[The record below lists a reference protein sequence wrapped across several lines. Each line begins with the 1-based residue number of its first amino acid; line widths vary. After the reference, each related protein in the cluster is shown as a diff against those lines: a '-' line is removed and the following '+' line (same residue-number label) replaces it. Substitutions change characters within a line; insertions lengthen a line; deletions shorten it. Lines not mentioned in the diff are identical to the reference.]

1 MHTKAY
7 LNSLKLKYGYNQA
20 KFIAKDRATMDVQ
33 IYQYDAVVVGAG
45 LAGLAAAREL
55 TAAGKKT
62 AVITK
67 LHPLRSH
74 SGAAQ
79 GGINAAL
86 GADDSIELHEFDTV
100 KGSDYLADQD
110 CVELMCSSAPET
122 IRWAERMGAVFS
134 RDEKGDIAI
143 RPFGGQSKPRA
154 CYAKDRTGLTL
165 LQTVYEQAHREG
177 IEVFDEW
184 YVADIIYKDGKVS
197 GVAAY
202 DIRTSKP
209 AIFNAKVTMFATG
222 GYGRAFKINSN
233 AHANTGDALSIV
245 SRKGLPLEDMEF
257 VQFHPSGLGG
267 SGILISEA
275 ARGEG
280 GRLFNSKGE
289 RFMEKYAPNA
299 MELASRDVVSRAITQ
314 EILDGNGVGA
324 NKDAV
329 NIDLTHLDPNI
340 ILTKLPELR
349 ELAITFLGQDMLK
362 EPIHIAATAHY
373 SMGGIPV
380 NINCQVRKNTTELVE
395 GFYAAGECSCV
406 SVHGANRLGANSV
419 LEALFFGR
427 HAGESIVKVI
437 DDIELREA
445 TQEDASSMLEELNRV
460 KTSNGTERV
469 PVLREELQQSMT
481 DNAGV
486 FRTGKSLEL
495 QVSIIKKL
503 LKRYT
508 NIRIDDKS
516 DVFNTELQEAIE
528 LQHMLEYSLFI
539 VEGALAREES
549 RGGHFR
555 DDFPTRD
562 DDKFLK
568 HTYSYMDENY
578 NIKHEYVDVVLGKFE
593 VKERTY

>member
-1 MHTKAY
+1 
-7 LNSLKLKYGYNQA
+7 
-20 KFIAKDRATMDVQ
+20 MDVQ
-33 IYQYDAVVVGAG
+33 IYQYDAVIVGAG
-45 LAGLAAAREL
+45 LAGLAAAEEL
-55 TAAGKKT
+55 TTAGKKV

-86 GADDSIELHEFDTV
+86 GEGDTTELHEFDTI

-110 CVELMCSSAPET
+110 CVEMMCTKAPET
-122 IRWAERMGAVFS
+122 IRWIESLGALFS
-134 RDEKGDIAI
+134 RNDKGDIAI

-165 LQTVYEQAHREG
+165 LQTIYEQAHRAG

-184 YVADIIYKDGKVS
+184 YAADIIYKDGKVS
-197 GVAAY
+197 GVAAFN
-202 DIRTSKP
+202 IRNMQP
-209 AIFNAKVTMFATG
+209 AIFNAKAVMFATG

-245 SRKGLPLEDMEF
+245 ARHGLPLEDMEF

-280 GRLFNSKGE
+280 GRLFNSLGE

-299 MELASRDVVSRAITQ
+299 LELASRDVVARAITK
-314 EILDGNGVGA
+314 EVLEGRGIGPE
-324 NKDAV
+324 KDAV
-329 NIDLTHLDPNI
+329 WIDLTHLDPQI

-362 EPIHIAATAHY
+362 EPIMIAATAHY

-380 NINCQVRKNTTELVE
+380 DINCHVRKSPTKLVE

-419 LEALFFGR
+419 LEALLFGR
-427 HAGESIVKVI
+427 HAGQNILE
-437 DDIELREA
+437 DLDWLELRKA
-445 TQEDASSMLEELNRV
+445 TAEDAQRMLDEINWI
-460 KTSNGTERV
+460 KTNNGTESV
-469 PVLREELQQSMT
+469 PAIRTELQQSMT
-481 DNAGV
+481 DNAAV
-486 FRTGKSLEL
+486 FRKEETLLL
-495 QVSIIKKL
+495 QREIL
-503 LKRYT
+503 NTLTERYK
-508 NIRIDDKS
+508 NIRISDKS
-516 DVFNTELQEAIE
+516 NTFNTELQEAIE
-528 LQHMLEYSLFI
+528 LGHMIEFSKFI
-539 VEGALAREES
+539 VEGAILRKES
-549 RGGHFR
+549 RGAHYREDYPQR
-555 DDFPTRD
+555 DDENFM
-562 DDKFLK
+562 K
-568 HTYSYMDENY
+568 HTYSKLNKDGT
-578 NIKHEYVDVVLGKFE
+578 ISTEYGEVVPGKFE
-593 VKERTY
+593 PQARSY

>member
-1 MHTKAY
+1 
-7 LNSLKLKYGYNQA
+7 
-20 KFIAKDRATMDVQ
+20 MDVQ
-33 IYQYDAVVVGAG
+33 IYKYDAVIVGAG

-86 GADDSIELHEFDTV
+86 GAEDSIELHEFDTI
-100 KGSDYLADQD
+100 KGGDYLADQD
-110 CVELMCSSAPET
+110 CVELLCSRAPET

-134 RDEKGDIAI
+134 RDEEGDIAI

-165 LQTVYEQAHREG
+165 LQTIYEQAHRAG

-184 YVADIIYKDGKVS
+184 YASDIIYKDGKVS
-197 GVAAY
+197 GVAAF
-202 DIRTSKP
+202 DIRDSKP
-209 AIFNAKVTMFATG
+209 AIFNAKVVMFATG

-245 SRKGLPLEDMEF
+245 ARHGLPLEDMEF

-280 GRLFNSKGE
+280 GRLFNSEGE

-299 MELASRDVVSRAITQ
+299 MELASRDVVARAITK
-314 EILDGNGVGA
+314 EVLEGRGVGPD
-324 NKDAV
+324 KDAV
-329 NIDLTHLDPNI
+329 HIDLTHLDPEI
-340 ILTKLPELR
+340 IMTKLPELR

-362 EPIHIAATAHY
+362 EPIMIAATAHY

-380 NINCQVRKNTTELVE
+380 DIDCHVRKSPTELVE

-419 LEALFFGR
+419 LEALLFGR
-427 HAGESIVKVI
+427 HAGESMLKDI
-437 DDIELREA
+437 DSIELRDA
-445 TQEDASSMLEELNRV
+445 DIEDAKAMLEEIEWI
-460 KTSNGTERV
+460 KTNNGTERV
-469 PVLREELQQSMT
+469 PALREELQQSMT

-486 FRTGKSLEL
+486 FRDEKALVK
-495 QVSIIKKL
+495 QKKIIQAL
-503 LKRYT
+503 AKRYK

-516 DVFNTELQEAIE
+516 STFNTELQEAIE
-528 LQHMLEYSLFI
+528 LGHMIEYSAFI
-539 VEGALAREES
+539 VEGAIERRES
-549 RGGHFR
+549 RGAHYR
-555 DDFPTRD
+555 DDYPTRD
-562 DDKFLK
+562 DANFMK
-568 HTYSYMDENY
+568 HTYATIDEEG
-578 NIKHEYVDVVLGKFE
+578 NISTHYADVVQGRFE
-593 VKERTY
+593 PQERTY

>member
-1 MHTKAY
+1 MEI
-7 LNSLKLKYGYNQA
+7 N
-20 KFIAKDRATMDVQ
+20 DVK
-33 IYQYDAVVVGAG
+33 IYEYDAVVVGAG
-45 LAGLAAAREL
+45 LAGLAAAKEL
-55 TAAGKKT
+55 KEAGKKV

-86 GADDSIELHEFDTV
+86 GEGDSTELHEFDTV
-100 KGSDYLADQD
+100 KGSDYLGDQD
-110 CVELMCSSAPET
+110 AIELMCQGAPET

-134 RDEKGDIAI
+134 RSEDGKIAI

-154 CYAKDRTGLTL
+154 CYASDRTGLTL
-165 LQTVYEQAHREG
+165 LQTIYEQAFRAG

-184 YVADIIYKDGKVS
+184 YCADLLYENGKVK
-197 GVAAY
+197 GIAAFN
-202 DIRTSKP
+202 IRNSEP

-245 SRKGLPLEDMEF
+245 ARRGLPLEDMEF

-280 GRLFNSKGE
+280 GRLFNSEGE
-289 RFMEKYAPNA
+289 RFMSKYAPNA
-299 MELASRDVVSRAITQ
+299 MELASRDVVSRAIMQ
-314 EILDGNGVGA
+314 EIREGRGVGP

-329 NIDLTHLDPNI
+329 YIDLTHLPKETI
-340 ILTKLPELR
+340 MTKLPELR

-362 EPIHIAATAHY
+362 EPIMIAATAHY

-380 NINCQVRKNTTELVE
+380 TKRCQVKSSPTDTIE

-406 SVHGANRLGANSV
+406 SVHGANRLGANSL

-427 HAGESIVKVI
+427 QAGRAMLE
-437 DDIELREA
+437 DMADIELEKA
-445 TQEDASSMLEELNRV
+445 DKKDAEQMIAKVEGI
-460 KTSNGTERV
+460 KTNNGTERV
-469 PVLREELQQSMT
+469 PQLREELQRSMT
-481 DNAGV
+481 IDAGV
-486 FRTGKSLEL
+486 FRTQESLSRQKEKLKEL
-495 QVSIIKKL
+495 YE
-503 LKRYT
+503 RYK

-516 DVFNTELQEAIE
+516 NTYNTDLQEAIE
-528 LQHMLEYSLFI
+528 LGHMIDFSLFI
-539 VEGALAREES
+539 VEGALARKES
-549 RGGHFR
+549 RGAHYREDFPKR
-555 DDFPTRD
+555 DDEN
-562 DDKFLK
+562 FLK
-568 HTYSYMDENY
+568 HTYSKFNG
-578 NIKHEYVDVVLGKFE
+578 EYSLDIDYGEVVLGKFE
-593 VKERTY
+593 PQERKY

>member
-1 MHTKAY
+1 
-7 LNSLKLKYGYNQA
+7 
-20 KFIAKDRATMDVQ
+20 MDVK
-33 IYQYDAVVVGAG
+33 IYQYDAVIVGAG
-45 LAGLAAAREL
+45 LAGLAAAKEL
-55 TAAGKKT
+55 TSAGKKT

-86 GADDSIELHEFDTV
+86 SPDDSIELHEFDTV

-110 CVELMCSSAPET
+110 CVELLCSRAPET
-122 IRWAERMGAVFS
+122 IRWAERMGALFS

-165 LQTVYEQAHREG
+165 LQTIYEQAHREG

-184 YVADIIYKDGKVS
+184 YAADIVYKDGKVS
-197 GVAAY
+197 GVSAFN
-202 DIRTSKP
+202 IRDSKP
-209 AIFNAKVTMFATG
+209 AIFNAKVVMFATG

-245 SRKGLPLEDMEF
+245 SRHGLPLEDMEF

-280 GRLFNSKGE
+280 GRLYNSEGE

-299 MELASRDVVSRAITQ
+299 LELASRDVVARAITK
-314 EILDGNGVGA
+314 EVLEGRGVGPD
-324 NKDAV
+324 KDAV
-329 NIDLTHLDPNI
+329 WIDLTHLDPEI

-362 EPIHIAATAHY
+362 EPVMIAATAHY

-380 NINCQVRKNTTELVE
+380 DINCHVRKSPTELVE

-419 LEALFFGR
+419 LEALLFGR
-427 HAGESIVKVI
+427 HAGESMLR
-437 DDIELREA
+437 DLDNIELREA
-445 TQEDASSMLEELNRV
+445 SPEDAKAMLDEIEWIRTN
-460 KTSNGTERV
+460 NGNERV
-469 PVLREELQQSMT
+469 PALREELQLSMT
-481 DNAGV
+481 ENAGV
-486 FRTGKSLEL
+486 FRKEETLIK
-495 QVSIIKKL
+495 QKKL
-503 LKRYT
+503 LKSFAKRYK

-516 DVFNTELQEAIE
+516 KTFNTELQEAIE
-528 LQHMLEYSLFI
+528 LGHMIEYAAFI
-539 VEGALAREES
+539 VEGAIARKES
-549 RGGHFR
+549 RGAHYR
-555 DDFPTRD
+555 EDYPTRD
-562 DDKFLK
+562 DENFMK
-568 HTYSYMDENY
+568 HTYAVVDDKGDIS
-578 NIKHEYVDVVLGKFE
+578 IEYAEVVPGKFE
-593 VKERTY
+593 PQERSY

>member
-1 MHTKAY
+1 
-7 LNSLKLKYGYNQA
+7 
-20 KFIAKDRATMDVQ
+20 MDVK
-33 IYQYDAVVVGAG
+33 IYQYDAVIVGAG
-45 LAGLAAAREL
+45 LAGLAAAKEL
-55 TAAGKKT
+55 TSAGKKT

-86 GADDSIELHEFDTV
+86 SAEDSIELHEFDTV

-110 CVELMCSSAPET
+110 CVELLCSRAPET
-122 IRWAERMGAVFS
+122 IRWAERMGALFS

-165 LQTVYEQAHREG
+165 LQTIYEQAHREG

-184 YVADIIYKDGKVS
+184 YAADIVYKEGKVS
-197 GVAAY
+197 GVSAFN
-202 DIRTSKP
+202 IRDSKP
-209 AIFNAKVTMFATG
+209 AIFNAKVVMFATG

-245 SRKGLPLEDMEF
+245 SRHGLPLEDMEF

-280 GRLFNSKGE
+280 GRLYNSEGE

-299 MELASRDVVSRAITQ
+299 LELASRDVVARAITK
-314 EILDGNGVGA
+314 EVLEGRGVGPD
-324 NKDAV
+324 KDAV
-329 NIDLTHLDPNI
+329 WIDLTHLDPEI

-362 EPIHIAATAHY
+362 EPVMIAATAHY

-380 NINCQVRKNTTELVE
+380 DINCHVRKSPTELVE

-419 LEALFFGR
+419 LEAMLFGR
-427 HAGESIVKVI
+427 HAGESMLR
-437 DDIELREA
+437 DLDNIELREA
-445 TQEDASSMLEELNRV
+445 SPEDAKAMLDEIEWI
-460 KTSNGTERV
+460 KTNNGNERV
-469 PVLREELQQSMT
+469 PALREELQLSMT
-481 DNAGV
+481 ENAGV
-486 FRTGKSLEL
+486 FREEETLLK
-495 QVSIIKKL
+495 QKKL
-503 LKRYT
+503 LKSFAKRYK

-516 DVFNTELQEAIE
+516 KTFNTELQEAIE
-528 LQHMLEYSLFI
+528 LGHMIEYAAFI
-539 VEGALAREES
+539 VEGAIARKES
-549 RGGHFR
+549 RGAHYR
-555 DDFPTRD
+555 EDYPTRD
-562 DDKFLK
+562 DENFMK
-568 HTYSYMDENY
+568 HTYAIVDDKGDIS
-578 NIKHEYVDVVLGKFE
+578 IEYAEVVPGKFE
-593 VKERTY
+593 PQERSY

>member
-1 MHTKAY
+1 
-7 LNSLKLKYGYNQA
+7 
-20 KFIAKDRATMDVQ
+20 MDVK
-33 IYQYDAVVVGAG
+33 IYEYDVVIVGAG
-45 LAGLAAAREL
+45 LAGLAAARET

-79 GGINAAL
+79 GGINAAI
-86 GADDSIELHEFDTV
+86 GKDDSVELHAFDTI

-110 CVELMCSSAPET
+110 CVELMCKKAPET
-122 IRWAERMGAVFS
+122 IRWAEHMGAVFS

-165 LQTVYEQAHREG
+165 LQTIYEQAHRAGVE
-177 IEVFDEW
+177 IFDEW
-184 YVADIIYKDGKVS
+184 YVADLIYHDGKVS
-197 GVAAY
+197 GVAA
-202 DIRTSKP
+202 
-209 AIFNAKVTMFATG
+209 FNIKDGQMALFGAKATMFATG

-245 SRKGLPLEDMEF
+245 ARHGLPLEDMEF

-299 MELASRDVVSRAITQ
+299 LELASRDVVSRAIMQ
-314 EILDGNGVGA
+314 EIKEGRGVGPA
-324 NKDAV
+324 KDAV
-329 NIDLTHLDPNI
+329 YIDLTHLDPQI

-362 EPIHIAATAHY
+362 EPIMIAATAHY
-373 SMGGIPV
+373 SMGGVPV
-380 NINCQVRKNTTELVE
+380 DINCHVKKNPKEIVS

-419 LEALFFGR
+419 LEALLFGR
-427 HAGESIVKVI
+427 HAGENILKDLDSLSPKPLTSKDAARMVEEYTWIKTNNGNEHVPT
-437 DDIELREA
+437 LR
-445 TQEDASSMLEELNRV
+445 TQ
-460 KTSNGTERV
+460 
-469 PVLREELQQSMT
+469 LQESMT

-486 FRTGKSLEL
+486 FRSEKSLL
-495 QVSIIKKL
+495 KQKKILKDL
-503 LKRYT
+503 LKRYK
-508 NIRIDDKS
+508 NIRIADKS
-516 DVFNTELQEAIE
+516 NVFNTELQEAIE
-528 LQHMLEYSLFI
+528 LGHMLEYSLFI
-539 VEGALAREES
+539 VEGALQRKES
-549 RGGHFR
+549 RGAHFR
-555 DDFPTRD
+555 EDFPTRD
-562 DDKFLK
+562 DKNFLK
-568 HTYSYMDENY
+568 HTYAYMDESS
-578 NIKHEYVDVVLGKFE
+578 NITQEYADVVLGKFE